1 MPTGTKSN
9 TVKMVTVVTAMDRE
23 KVEKLF
29 NPQNTNWKYTQ
40 STEALLS
47 VIQQRK
53 MFHRVLEKRGLWS
66 QIPEV
71 DFCAPNVFF

>member
-1 MPTGTKSN
+1 MN
-9 TVKMVTVVTAMDRE
+9 RE

-47 VIQQRK
+47 VTQQRK
-53 MFHRVLEKRGLWS
+53 MFHGVLEKQGLWS

-71 DFCAPNVFF
+71 DFFAPNVS